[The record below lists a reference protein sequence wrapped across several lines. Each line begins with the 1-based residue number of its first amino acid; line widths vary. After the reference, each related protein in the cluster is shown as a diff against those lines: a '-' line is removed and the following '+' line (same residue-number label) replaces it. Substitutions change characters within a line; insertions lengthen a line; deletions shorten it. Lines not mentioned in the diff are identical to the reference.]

1 MLWCGA
7 EELSGSVRQDLVM
20 DKGVEHGGENAD
32 EIDRETREQMVG
44 LDEVVRRHAPAPPA
58 PSSVGPKT

>member
-1 MLWCGA
+1 M
-7 EELSGSVRQDLVM
+7 RQDLVM

-44 LDEVVRRHAPAPPA
+44 LDEVVRRPRSSPPEQRWTQD
-58 PSSVGPKT
+58 VT

>member
-1 MLWCGA
+1 M
-7 EELSGSVRQDLVM
+7 RQDLVM

-58 PSSVGPKT
+58 LSSVGPKT

>member
-1 MLWCGA
+1 M
-7 EELSGSVRQDLVM
+7 RQDLVM

-44 LDEVVRRHAPAPPA
+44 LDEVVRRPHPAPL
-58 PSSVGPKT
+58 SSVGPKM